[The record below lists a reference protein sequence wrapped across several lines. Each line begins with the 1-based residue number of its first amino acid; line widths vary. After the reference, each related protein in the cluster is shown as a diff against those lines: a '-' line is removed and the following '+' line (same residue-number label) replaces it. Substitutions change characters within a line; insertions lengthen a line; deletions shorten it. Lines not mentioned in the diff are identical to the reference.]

1 MSLAYVLVEGEVE
14 TTLVIQ
20 PGEPTATITVYERR
34 GGVDVVPPESSVG
47 RMVDGDFVY
56 PDGTRLSLT
65 ADTLTWPEKSL
76 LPGVVFVACPLPAVP
91 TDPAPAPPPA

>member
-20 PGEPTATITVYERR
+20 PGEPTALITVYERR
-34 GGVDVVPPESSVG
+34 LGVDVAPPESSVG

-65 ADTLTWPEKSL
+65 AETLTWPEKSL
-76 LPGVVFVACPLPAVP
+76 LPGVVFVACPPPVVSPA
-91 TDPAPAPPPA
+91 PAPAPPPA